1 MKTVWYSVILP
12 WRVAKDTATLVLVS
26 IVALK
31 IFRRAWEASYDTLL
45 TFCKFLIIKN
55 GLKMYFYEP

>member
-12 WRVAKDTATLVLVS
+12 WHVARDTATLVLVS

-31 IFRRAWEASYDTLL
+31 IFRRAWEASYDRYTVN
-45 TFCKFLIIKN
+45 FL
-55 GLKMYFYEP
+55 